1 VEADVLALIPEEHQ
15 GLGISVSVSEPKSV
29 VRDGVTERP
38 EGYFVC
44 LRLGE
49 DRVRVGGKALSTT
62 LADWHDSKTGDLRA
76 MVEEAVSKLIGQGQQ
91 AR

>member
-1 VEADVLALIPEEHQ
+1 
-15 GLGISVSVSEPKSV
+15 V
-29 VRDGVTERP
+29 VRDGVTELP

-44 LRLGE
+44 LCLGE

-62 LADWHDSKTGDLRA
+62 LADWRDSKTGDLRA
-76 MVEEAVSKLIGQGQQ
+76 MVEEAVSKLIGRGQQ